1 MTKMT
6 SARKLFIPVLL
17 FALIFA
23 AAGNV
28 HAQYPKPTGHVND
41 FAGVMQSGTRQQLEN
56 ILSEFKTKT
65 GVEIVVAAVAD
76 MGGLDESTYA
86 VELFKEWGIG
96 SRELNDGLLILVA
109 VKERRLRIE
118 VGYGLEHVITDGTAG
133 QIRDQYMTPH
143 LRNND
148 WDSGITQGALAA
160 ATLIARDKGYALE
173 DLITGTSVRQPADR
187 GRGQRQQRSSPL
199 QLIFMVA
206 VFIFLMSSRFGRSIL
221 MGMIIGSMLGG
232 RRSHYGGGFGGGFS
246 GGGGGGFSGF
256 GGGFSGG
263 GGASGGF

>member
-1 MTKMT
+1 MAKMT
-6 SARKLFIPVLL
+6 LARKLFIPALMV
-17 FALIFA
+17 ALIFA
-23 AAGNV
+23 AAVNGY
-28 HAQYPKPTGHVND
+28 AQYPKPTGHVND

-96 SRELNDGLLILVA
+96 SLERNDGLLVLVA

-148 WDSGITQGALAA
+148 WDSGIAQGALAA
-160 ATLIARDKGYALE
+160 ATLIARDKGYELS
-173 DLITGTSVRQPADR
+173 DLITGVSAQRPAGS
-187 GRGQRQQRSSPL
+187 GRRQQQSSPL
-199 QLIFMVA
+199 QLIFMIV
-206 VFIFLMSSRFGRSIL
+206 VFIFLMSTRFGRTLL
-221 MGMIIGSMLGG
+221 MGMLIGSMLGGG